1 MVAATEKSLHFSLNI
16 FQYFA
21 NMTESTGALTKK
33 VASGSPYQLDN
44 DQVCSVLDDKK
55 RQKNK
60 KIKNFVAKQANLPSN
75 HASSVSETL
84 CRSRS

>member
-1 MVAATEKSLHFSLNI
+1 
-16 FQYFA
+16 
-21 NMTESTGALTKK
+21 MTESTGALTKK

-60 KIKNFVAKQANLPSN
+60 KLRRK
-75 HASSVSETL
+75 ASKFAFKSCKL
-84 CRSRS
+84 CIRDLMSQ